1 MSAIPNALP
10 SDFELL
16 WYRISRV
23 LGHGGFEITYLALDT
38 NLDQA
43 VAIKEYLPGSIATR
57 SADHQVLPLTPDHV
71 PD

>member
-23 LGHGGFEITYLALDT
+23 LGHGGSGITYLALDT
-38 NLDQA
+38 HLDQGILAGLDCDARRRPSGA
-43 VAIKEYLPGSIATR
+43 VVDARPCS
-57 SADHQVLPLTPDHV
+57 
-71 PD
+71 